1 MAGWSRV
8 ALLATLAGLVLA
20 PPGMA
25 LAQAGAGAGGGAAPA
40 GFAAWDLN
48 HDGRV
53 TWEEAW
59 AHIQRR
65 FVEADLNH
73 NGGLSLEEWLAAQL
87 PSRPPRQDRVQ
98 PDPQR
103 QRDRRTAMFRAIDAN
118 RDNQVTLEEIRPV
131 AESWFRAFDANGD
144 GAISADE
151 VPRPRA
157 R

>member
-1 MAGWSRV
+1 MAAMSRV
-8 ALLATLAGLVLA
+8 ALLGAVVLLAAV
-20 PPGMA
+20 PA
-25 LAQAGAGAGGGAAPA
+25 LAQRALAQRATTPG

-59 AHIQRR
+59 EHIQRR
-65 FVEADLNH
+65 FVEADTNH
-73 NGGLSLEEWLAAQL
+73 DGGLSLEEWLAAQL
-87 PSRPPRQDRVQ
+87 PGRPPRADRPQ
-98 PDPQR
+98 PDQQR

-118 RDNQVTLEEIRPV
+118 RDNLVTLEEIRPV

-157 R
+157 AAPR